1 MVGKLFL
8 LLGVAASIYF
18 AIVGMAYLGQSRM
31 VYFPTGSINETPHR
45 MGLDYEDVW
54 LNTIDGTRIHGWY
67 VPKHGSR
74 WTVLMLHGNGGNI
87 SHRLQTLQILN
98 KVGASTLIIDY
109 HGYGRSEGRP
119 SEQGTYEDALAA
131 WAFLT
136 ETKTSAANIVI
147 FGRSLG
153 GAVAVWLAAKVN
165 PAGLILEST
174 FTSLTDLAH
183 HHYPLLPVGF
193 ISRYKYDS
201 MALAP
206 KITSPALVLHS
217 RADTIVPFDLG
228 VGLFD
233 ALPGEKS
240 FLEMQG
246 GHNDGF
252 YSTGQKYT
260 NGLTKFLE
268 SL

>member
-8 LLGVAASIYF
+8 LLGVAVSIYIAF
-18 AIVGMAYLGQSRM
+18 LGMTYFGQSRL
-31 VYFPTGSINETPHR
+31 VYFPTRAINETPQR
-45 MGLDYEDVW
+45 IGLDYEDVW
-54 LNTIDGTRIHGWY
+54 LKTIDGTRIHGWY
-67 VPKHGSR
+67 VPKPGSQ

-87 SHRLQTLQILN
+87 SHRLQTLQILHQ
-98 KVGASTLIIDY
+98 VGASTLIIDY
-109 HGYGRSEGRP
+109 HGYGKSEGRP

-136 ETKTSAANIVI
+136 ETKTSAANIVV

-153 GAVAVWLAAKVN
+153 GAVAAWLAAKVN

-201 MALAP
+201 MALAH

-217 RADTIVPFDLG
+217 RSDTIVPFALG
-228 VGLFD
+228 VGLFE
-233 ALPGEKS
+233 ALPAEKS

-252 YSTGQKYT
+252 YKTGQKYT
-260 NGLTKFLE
+260 HGLTKFLE

>member
-1 MVGKLFL
+1 MVGKLFM
-8 LLGVAASIYF
+8 LLGIAASIYI
-18 AIVGMAYLGQSRM
+18 AIVGMAYLSQSRM
-31 VYFPTGSINETPHR
+31 IYFPTGAINETPQR
-45 MGLDYEDVW
+45 IGLDYEDVW
-54 LNTIDGTRIHGWY
+54 LTTIDGTRIHGWY
-67 VPKHGSR
+67 VPKHGAR

-98 KVGASTLIIDY
+98 EVGASTLIIDY

-201 MALAP
+201 LALAP

-217 RADTIVPFDLG
+217 RTDTIVPFDLG

-260 NGLTKFLE
+260 NGLTRFLK

>member
-1 MVGKLFL
+1 MIGKLIFL
-8 LLGVAASIYF
+8 LCVAACIYI
-18 AIVGMAYLGQSRM
+18 AILGMAYFGQSRM
-31 VYFPTGSINETPHR
+31 IFFPSGAINETPLR
-45 MGLDYEDVW
+45 IGLGYDDVW
-54 LNTIDGTRIHGWY
+54 LKTNDGTRIHGWY
-67 VPKHGSR
+67 VPKAGAR
-74 WTVLMLHGNGGNI
+74 WTMLMLHGNGGNI

-98 KVGASTLIIDY
+98 EIGASTLIIDY
-109 HGYGRSEGRP
+109 HGYGMSEGRP
-119 SEQGTYEDALAA
+119 SEQGTYEDAMAA
-131 WAFLT
+131 WTYLT
-136 ETKTSAANIVI
+136 ETKTSAANIVV

-153 GAVAVWLAAKVN
+153 GAVAVWLAAEVN

-193 ISRYKYDS
+193 ISKYKYDS
-201 MALAP
+201 LALVRN
-206 KITSPALVLHS
+206 ITSPVLLLHS
-217 RADTIVPFDLG
+217 RADTIVPFELG
-228 VGLFD
+228 IELFD

-252 YSTGQKYT
+252 YTSGQKYT
-260 NGLTKFLE
+260 IALKAFLE